1 MAWQHQQQQVSE
13 VLGKL
18 KFMESQGVDPVVVA
32 GSGKFGASIPG
43 VVVAGSGKFGASIPG
58 RLKPPAGTVDWSKV
72 GACIEDLEQMY
83 RSEENR
89 KIILE
94 AWERFQD
101 EVY

>member
-43 VVVAGSGKFGASIPG
+43 S
-58 RLKPPAGTVDWSKV
+58 LKPPAGTVDWSKV

>member
-18 KFMESQGVDPVVVA
+18 KFMESQGVDP
-32 GSGKFGASIPG
+32 

>member
-1 MAWQHQQQQVSE
+1 MAWQQQQQQVSE

-43 VVVAGSGKFGASIPG
+43 S
-58 RLKPPAGTVDWSKV
+58 LKPPAGTVDWSKV

>member
-32 GSGKFGASIPG
+32 GSGKFGA
-43 VVVAGSGKFGASIPG
+43 FIPG
-58 RLKPPAGTVDWSKV
+58 RLRPPAGTRKVDWSKV

-89 KIILE
+89 EIILE
-94 AWERFQD
+94 AWKRFQD
-101 EVY
+101 EEY

>member
-1 MAWQHQQQQVSE
+1 MAGQHRQQQISE
-13 VLGKL
+13 VLEKL

-43 VVVAGSGKFGASIPG
+43 S
-58 RLKPPAGTVDWSKV
+58 LKPPTGTVDWSKV

-83 RSEENR
+83 RRKENR
-89 KIILE
+89 AIILE

-101 EVY
+101 EEY